1 MAKIKGIA
9 ITLITKEEA
18 GRDGFDHPI
27 YKEKKETVENVL
39 VSPVTSTEAVD
50 AFDFE
55 GKKAIYNIAIPKG
68 DQHTWKDQIVEF
80 FGDRWQVIGFPKRGI
95 EENIPL
101 DWNEIWQVA
110 KYE

>member
-9 ITLITKEEA
+9 ITLITKEET

-27 YKEKKETVENVL
+27 YTERKETVENVL
-39 VSPVTSTEAVD
+39 VSPVTATEVVD
-50 AFDFE
+50 TLDFE

-80 FGDRWQVIGFPKRGI
+80 FEDRWQVIGFPKRGI

>member
-1 MAKIKGIA
+1 MAKIKGIT

-27 YKEKKETVENVL
+27 YVEKEETVENVL
-39 VSPVTSTEAVD
+39 VSPVTATEAID
-50 AFDFE
+50 ALDFE

-101 DWNEIWQVA
+101 DWNDIWQVA

>member
-9 ITLITKEEA
+9 ITLVTKEET

-27 YKEKKETVENVL
+27 YTERKETVENVL
-39 VSPVTSTEAVD
+39 VSPVTATESVD
-50 AFDFE
+50 ALDFE

-68 DQHTWKDQIVEF
+68 DKHTWKDQIVEF

-101 DWNEIWQVA
+101 EWNEIWKVA

>member
-9 ITLITKEEA
+9 ITIITKEET

-27 YKEKKETVENVL
+27 YTEKKETVENVL
-39 VSPVTSTEAVD
+39 VYPVTATESVD

-55 GKKAIYNIAIPKG
+55 GKKGIYNVAIPKG

-80 FGDRWQVIGFPKRGI
+80 FGDRWQVIGFPKHGI

>member
-9 ITLITKEEA
+9 ITLVTKEET

-27 YKEKKETVENVL
+27 YTEKEETVENVL
-39 VSPVTSTEAVD
+39 VSPVTATEVVD
-50 AFDFE
+50 ARDFE

-68 DQHTWKDQIVEF
+68 DKHTWKDQIVEF

-101 DWNEIWQVA
+101 EWNEIWQVA

>member
-1 MAKIKGIA
+1 MAKIKGIT
-9 ITLITKEEA
+9 ITLIIKEEA

-27 YKEKKETVENVL
+27 YVEKEETVENVL
-39 VSPVTSTEAVD
+39 VSPVTATEAID
-50 AFDFE
+50 ALDFE

-101 DWNEIWQVA
+101 DWNDIWQVA

>member
-1 MAKIKGIA
+1 MANIKGIT

-27 YKEKKETVENVL
+27 YVEKEETVENVL
-39 VSPVTSTEAVD
+39 VSPVTATEAID
-50 AFDFE
+50 ALDFE

-101 DWNEIWQVA
+101 DWNDIWQVA

>member
-39 VSPVTSTEAVD
+39 VSPVTTTESVD
-50 AFDFE
+50 DLDFE

-68 DQHTWKDQIVEF
+68 DQHTWKDQIVGF

>member
-1 MAKIKGIA
+1 MAKIKGIT

-27 YKEKKETVENVL
+27 YVEKEETVENVL
-39 VSPVTSTEAVD
+39 VSPVTATEAID
-50 AFDFE
+50 ALDFE

-80 FGDRWQVIGFPKRGI
+80 FGDRWQVIGFPKCGI

-101 DWNEIWQVA
+101 DWNDIWQVA

>member
-1 MAKIKGIA
+1 VAKIKGIT

-27 YKEKKETVENVL
+27 YVEKEETVENVL
-39 VSPVTSTEAVD
+39 VSPVTATEAID
-50 AFDFE
+50 ALDFE

-101 DWNEIWQVA
+101 DWNDIWQVA